1 MPDKKMNNRPFQT
14 PSEIAGEWNVS
25 PDHVRRLCR
34 TGRIAGA
41 LLIGTIWRIPVDAKL
56 EYERLHRGPSKQA
69 A

>member
-1 MPDKKMNNRPFQT
+1 MTSSKMDDRPFQT
-14 PSEIAGEWNVS
+14 PDEVAGEWNVS

-34 TGRIAGA
+34 SGRIAGA

-56 EYERLHRGPSKQA
+56 NYERLRRVCPRRA